1 MINMANPL
9 FQNNRGEDANRASN
23 PLNDAD
29 KTYRQKFNSFDYDR
43 THYTTLSYADI
54 TPFEHVYGIG
64 GDTLK
69 FGSKH
74 HLRTYTL
81 QSPMFDKLFIKKS
94 YYMTDMRAIL
104 PINWEK
110 IFREPSVG
118 DDIPND
124 SLNTYV
130 ESNFFLRFLNA
141 VFNNSNTY
149 AFQIY
154 FELFFPLLLLV
165 GDIFGSSGLL
175 SRFGINQ
182 GGAFLGKRIISKNLM
197 GETVYFYNF
206 DSWYENLLSLFN
218 KSWNED
224 LIHLFDK
231 QNSISYYSSD
241 SNNMS
246 FVQALELC
254 RYHNR
259 FVLRLEDELPSVINN
274 TLQQFMTT
282 VSDFAGK
289 EFVPCN
295 YSPLIAYQLV
305 CAEYFTNDQ
314 IDNVYSSQLWHQN
327 QRGLLSRIGLGA
339 DTFIYNGVPT
349 LFDTSSGYNLE
360 NVVRFISDVQLSDT
374 SEHAKFVNAVGYLSN
389 IFSMNKSLRYG
400 DYFTGARPEAY
411 SPIDKTSEVIDGSV
425 SAIDITRTILS
436 QRFSNAVARTGRRFS
451 DYLVEITDGYDVP
464 DVEVPRWLA
473 SKTSPV
479 DGFEVENTT
488 SDNQGNIVT
497 ILNSKNS
504 DYIYSL
510 DVGSPCVVIG
520 VCTFSME
527 RVYTYANDKF
537 AFHKNRY
544 DMFNKFMQFD
554 GDQPLLAKELLSSF
568 EDDYAYQLRHM
579 EYKQRYNIASG
590 GWLHFLPPMFV
601 QSSPNYY
608 YENSLNEFHID
619 FVNIRNSN
627 SDFDA
632 FYSSLTGFS
641 PSARFHFLV
650 KFENYCSAKRKMAR
664 QPSIL

>member
-1 MINMANPL
+1 MANPL
-9 FQNNRGEDANRASN
+9 FQNNKGEDANRASN

-29 KTYRQKFNSFDYDR
+29 KTYRQKSNLFDFDR
-43 THYTTLSYADI
+43 THYTTMSYADI

-124 SLNTYV
+124 LLNTYV
-130 ESNFFLRFLNA
+130 EGDFFLRFLNA
-141 VFNNSNTY
+141 VFNHSNMRNPFDSHF
-149 AFQIY
+149 AN
-154 FELFFPLLLLV
+154 FFPLLLIV
-165 GDIFGSSGLL
+165 GDIFSSSGLL
-175 SRFGINQ
+175 ARFGINQ
-182 GGAFLGKRIISKNLM
+182 GGGFLGRNIPVVFTDGQQGYVHSFDEWFEII
-197 GETVYFYNF
+197 
-206 DSWYENLLSLFN
+206 LSQFN
-218 KSWNED
+218 KYWNND
-224 LIHLFDK
+224 VFYLFDK
-231 QNSISYYSSD
+231 VNSVAYYSSD
-241 SNNMS
+241 SSKMT
-246 FVQALELC
+246 FVQALELS
-254 RYHNR
+254 RYQDR
-259 FVLRLEDELPSVINN
+259 FEFRLEDELPADISMSFS
-274 TLQQFMTT
+274 L
-282 VSDFAGK
+282 FASFVNDLGGR
-289 EFVPCN
+289 EFIPCN
-295 YSPLIAYQLV
+295 YAPVIAYQLV

-327 QRGLLSRIGLGA
+327 QRGLLSRVGSSS
-339 DTFIYNGVPT
+339 DSFIYNGVPT
-349 LFDTSSGYNLE
+349 LYDSVSGYYLE
-360 NVVRFISDVQLSDT
+360 RIISFISSTVISSTEQSNR
-374 SEHAKFVNAVGYLSN
+374 FNYAVGYLSN

-411 SPIDKTSEVIDGSV
+411 SPIDKTSEVVDGSV
-425 SAIDITRTILS
+425 SAIDITRSILS

-473 SKTSPV
+473 SKSSPV

-488 SDNQGNIVT
+488 SQNQGNIVT

-608 YENSLNEFHID
+608 YENSLNEYHID